1 MAEEQQNRPGTAAAP
16 GVGQEAVQAE
26 KQEIR
31 KRCRALRNAMTGEE
45 RERASRQMAEAV
57 LASEAYQKAPVILA
71 YIDAKNEISPAAIL
85 EDAWRQNK
93 TVAVPRVHGKT
104 MDFYQIQSFEDLEPG
119 AFGIREP
126 RESCPLVEISRGLML
141 APGVAFDGIGR
152 RVGYGGGFYD
162 RYLAFHPQ
170 LTVWGLAFSCQ
181 VLPQVPAE
189 ETDRR
194 MDQVVTE
201 EGFQS
206 IH

>member
-1 MAEEQQNRPGTAAAP
+1 MEEKQQNRPEEAAP
-16 GVGQEAVQAE
+16 DALPETVQAK

-31 KRCRALRNAMTGEE
+31 KRCRTLRNAMTEEE
-45 RERASRQMAEAV
+45 RERASRQMAKAV
-57 LASEAYQKAPVILA
+57 LASETYQRAPVILA

-104 MDFYQIQSFEDLEPG
+104 MDFYQIQGFEDLEPG

-126 RESCPLVEISRGLML
+126 QESCPLVEISQGLML
-141 APGVAFDGIGR
+141 APGVAFDGSGR
-152 RVGYGGGFYD
+152 RIGYGGGFYD
-162 RYLAFHPQ
+162 RYLADHPQ

-201 EGFQS
+201 KGFQS
-206 IH
+206 IQ